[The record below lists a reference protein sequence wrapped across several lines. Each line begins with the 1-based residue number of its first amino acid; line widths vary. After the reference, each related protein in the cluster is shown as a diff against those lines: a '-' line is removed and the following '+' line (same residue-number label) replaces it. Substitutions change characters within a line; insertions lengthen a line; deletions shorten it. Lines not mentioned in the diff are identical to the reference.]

1 MAIIACQEC
10 THQVSDQAVSCPNC
24 GAPIAPVKTKPRG
37 KRIIS
42 RVLSTLAALWMIAT
56 TLWVIATIM
65 APNQMIGLIRTSVR
79 PVEQSKSTHQPA
91 LADHT
96 SSMDHSLGQPKL
108 APPRPVYQTT
118 AEQLYQDYNTNA
130 VATQGKI
137 GDSRIRVTGSVA
149 EIDQDALGHPV
160 VKLWTRNDNSA
171 VMTLSDD
178 QHAAAAQLAKGE
190 TVDIECDKMRRIV
203 GSPQGSDC
211 TLALVGA
218 GPRKVNLAVVLSN
231 DRGTD
236 RVYVVGP
243 MSEATCLASSEGIS
257 ERLSANLR
265 GDHVASKDC
274 TSTTLESIP
283 PEGCHLISS
292 ISTISGSI
300 STIPDVPAA
309 HLWRY
314 DCASPTVAPPRAPK
328 SAAASKKDKPLMA
341 ATAPAAPDL
350 KTGSATA
357 RTSTPVQSRAD
368 TAAHATPV
376 PVEDPMSIE
385 AASPERPSKMSIE
398 AASPER
404 PSKMSIEAASPE
416 PPPKLSVAAGPGG
429 VTTTPA
435 LSSAES
441 AATNAHVAPGV
452 STEPAT
458 GNAAAIQR
466 DEATVTHASP
476 VIGNST
482 AVQGVSREP
491 TPPPAAIASSD
502 DLATVRATDPQA
514 AQHIASYCASTISS
528 ANRDILGAECR
539 RREVDAWIRLVLHN
553 EFPTLDDATRRK
565 CNEPPFPDTY
575 VAKERC
581 AKYMLLVNQSADT
594 SRTAETPL
602 RR

>member
-10 THQVSDQAVSCPNC
+10 THQVSDRAASCPNC
-24 GAPIAPVKTKPRG
+24 GAPIAPVRTKPRG

-42 RVLSTLAALWMIAT
+42 RVLSTLAALWMVAA

-65 APNQMIGLIRTSVR
+65 APNQIGMIRASVQR
-79 PVEQSKSTHQPA
+79 VEQSKSTHRSA

-96 SSMDHSLGQPKL
+96 SSMDHSLGRPKV
-108 APPRPVYQTT
+108 APPRRVYHTT
-118 AEQLYQDYNTNA
+118 TEQLYQDYNTNE
-130 VATQGKI
+130 VATQSKI

-160 VKLWTRNDNSA
+160 VKLSSRNDNSA

-203 GSPQGSDC
+203 AAPQGSDC
-211 TLALVGA
+211 TLALVDA
-218 GPRKVNLAVVLSN
+218 GPRMVNLAVVLSN
-231 DRGTD
+231 DRGTA

-243 MSEATCLASSEGIS
+243 MSEATCLARSEGIS
-257 ERLSANLR
+257 QRLSANLR

-292 ISTISGSI
+292 ISTIPDSI

-309 HLWRY
+309 QLWRY
-314 DCASPTVAPPRAPK
+314 DCALPTVPPLRARK
-328 SAAASKKDKPLMA
+328 SAATSRKDKPLMA

-350 KTGSATA
+350 DTESATA
-357 RTSTPVQSRAD
+357 RTSAPVQSRAD
-368 TAAHATPV
+368 TAARPTPV
-376 PVEDPMSIE
+376 PVEDPVSPE
-385 AASPERPSKMSIE
+385 AAPLEPPSKLPV
-398 AASPER
+398 A
-404 PSKMSIEAASPE
+404 
-416 PPPKLSVAAGPGG
+416 AAGPVG
-429 VTTTPA
+429 VTTAPA

-458 GNAAAIQR
+458 GNAAAAIQR
-466 DEATVTHASP
+466 DEATVTHAPP
-476 VIGNST
+476 VSGNST
-482 AVQGVSREP
+482 AAQGVSREP
-491 TPPPAAIASSD
+491 TPPPAAKVSSD

-514 AQHIASYCASTISS
+514 AEHIASHCASMVAS
-528 ANRDILGAECR
+528 ANRDVLAAECR
-539 RREVDAWIRLVLHN
+539 RREIDAWTRLVLHN

-581 AKYMLLVNQSADT
+581 AKYVLQMNQSADT
-594 SRTAETPL
+594 SRTGETPL